1 MIKFEKLLQKFNKKT
16 SRSHQISI
24 IEMKLEF
31 IKLAKTLKP
40 PSIKLS
46 SKPMTPKAK
55 DLTPP
60 SIKP

>member
-1 MIKFEKLLQKFNKKT
+1 
-16 SRSHQISI
+16 
-24 IEMKLEF
+24 MKLEF

-55 DLTPP
+55 DLTQQ
-60 SIKP
+60 SIKL